1 MLLIFV
7 LGALLVGLL
16 VAPPAARERPV
27 APY

>member
-7 LGALLVGLL
+7 MGALLVGLL
-16 VAPPAARERPV
+16 VAPLSARERPV

>member
-16 VAPPAARERPV
+16 VAPLAAGERPV